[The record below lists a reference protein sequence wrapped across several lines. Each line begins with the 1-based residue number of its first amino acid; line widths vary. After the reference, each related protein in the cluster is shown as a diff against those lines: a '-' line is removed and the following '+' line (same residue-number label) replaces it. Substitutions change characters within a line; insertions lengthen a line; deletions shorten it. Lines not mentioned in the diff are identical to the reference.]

1 MMMMI
6 KERTLLLE
14 SRVNKRKMHINQLLL
29 SSNYK
34 VANKSKLRIKKVTK
48 CPTKYIF
55 TNSQR
60 MVNLCVCL

>member
-14 SRVNKRKMHINQLLL
+14 SRVNKRNMHINQLLL

-34 VANKSKLRIKKVTK
+34 VANKSKLRIKKGDK
-48 CPTKYIF
+48 MSY
-55 TNSQR
+55 
-60 MVNLCVCL
+60 